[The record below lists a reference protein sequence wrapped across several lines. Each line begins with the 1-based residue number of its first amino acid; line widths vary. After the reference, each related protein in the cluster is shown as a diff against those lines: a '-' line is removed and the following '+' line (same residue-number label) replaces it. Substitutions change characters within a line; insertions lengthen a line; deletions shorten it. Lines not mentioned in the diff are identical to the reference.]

1 MHVHATVAGVEILKS
16 MHVHATV
23 AEHTG
28 YAREGKRR
36 ARLGKLLL
44 QRSTATVG
52 MLLPVLVGHGSGL
65 EIDRKSLRCARAPS
79 SVQTQLAIGP
89 DVQKILYYRGQ
100 YSARDA
106 DAERATVDRLRA
118 NARTPSLLR
127 SFD

>member
-1 MHVHATVAGVEILKS
+1 MTGVEILHVGIPSSLVLVVGVEILKS

-52 MLLPVLVGHGSGL
+52 ML
-65 EIDRKSLRCARAPS
+65 
-79 SVQTQLAIGP
+79 
-89 DVQKILYYRGQ
+89 YR
-100 YSARDA
+100 
-106 DAERATVDRLRA
+106 
-118 NARTPSLLR
+118 
-127 SFD
+127 FW